1 MPPEENPTAPA
12 HDAPHP
18 ALPEGAIRL
27 LNPDGTLVPGAQA
40 PMGREEAVR
49 LYEAMRRQRILD
61 ERMLVLQRQGRI
73 GFYGAA
79 QGEEA
84 AVFASAAALRPTDW
98 VVPALRQAGILLMR
112 GLPLY
117 EYLCQLLGNAD
128 DVTRGRQMPCH
139 PEGSRF
145 HYLTMSSCIAT
156 QVPHATGLALAAKKK
171 GRDDVAVG
179 YTGDGATSEGDF
191 HAGLV
196 MAAALRAPAVFV
208 VQNNQWSI
216 SVPVSRQSAARNLA
230 SRARATGIPSALVDG
245 NDAFAVYDA
254 TRRAVERARS
264 GGGPSLIEAYTYRM
278 GAHTTSDDPSRY
290 RDEGVTAAWRPL
302 DPVDRLRRWLERAG
316 LWTGEREEALSQGW
330 VQEIKEVWARAEAV
344 PRPGVDSLFEDVFR
358 APTGEIVEQRDALRA
373 HVERFGSASDEA
385 H

>member
-1 MPPEENPTAPA
+1 VGAPA
-12 HDAPHP
+12 EAAAGGEVRNEPR
-18 ALPEGAIRL
+18 LPEGAVRL
-27 LNPDGTLVPGAQA
+27 LQPDGTLVPGGAA
-40 PMGREEAVR
+40 PMPSDLALDV
-49 LYEAMRRQRILD
+49 YAAMRRQRALD
-61 ERMLVLQRQGRI
+61 ERMLLLQRQGRI

-84 AVFASAAALRPTDW
+84 AVFGSAAAARPTDW
-98 VVPALRQAGILLMR
+98 VVPALRQAGILLYR

-128 DVTRGRQMPCH
+128 DPTKGRQMPCH

-145 HYLTMSSCIAT
+145 RYLTMSSCIAT
-156 QVPHATGLALAAKKK
+156 QVPHATGLALAAKKSGK
-171 GRDDVAVG
+171 DDVVLG

-196 MAAALRAPAVFV
+196 MAAALSAPVVFV

-216 SVPVSRQSAARNLA
+216 SVPVSRQSRARTLA
-230 SRARATGIPSALVDG
+230 DRARATGIPAALVDG
-245 NDAFAVYDA
+245 NDVFAVYAA
-254 TRRAVERARS
+254 TRVAVERARA

-290 RDEGVTAAWRPL
+290 RDESVTESWRPL
-302 DPVDRLRRWLERAG
+302 DPILRLGRWLTGAG
-316 LWTGEREEALSQGW
+316 LWDDGRERALVESFTAE
-330 VQEIKEVWARAEAV
+330 VKETWSRAEAV
-344 PRPGVDSLFEDVFR
+344 PRPGIGSLFDDVFA
-358 APTGEIVEQRDALRA
+358 APTPELEEQRATLTA

-385 H
+385 S